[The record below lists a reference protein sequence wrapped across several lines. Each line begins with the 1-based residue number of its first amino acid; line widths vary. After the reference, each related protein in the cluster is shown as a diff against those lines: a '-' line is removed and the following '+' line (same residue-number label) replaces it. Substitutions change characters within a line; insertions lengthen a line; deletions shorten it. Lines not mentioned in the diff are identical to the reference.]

1 MKKGFLLVTFLL
13 FSIVFY
19 AQHYTK
25 EKIEI
30 PFKLSPNGYIMIKAS
45 VNGIP
50 GNFVF
55 DTGAGMNLLTKDF
68 ADKID
73 NLEKTTHFYTG
84 HRATG
89 EAITSDL
96 YHSEVLDIGD
106 FSIENEQFAV
116 YDIDFPLDG
125 LISLTA
131 FQQKAFTINFAE
143 KNLVIESEKSLQ
155 QRKANMDFEM
165 PLEINNDRNIKVSI
179 GTMVKIDSLELH
191 VGLDSGAGFDV
202 YRFNSRYMEALGI
215 DSTKVDSKFI
225 PSSFKPEEGN
235 QYYFAEVSKLSDPK
249 MNTERTNFG
258 ATFID
263 GLIYEGIMGI
273 NWIGHVL
280 TFDMPSEKIIVK
292 NVDY

>member
-30 PFKLSPNGYIMIKAS
+30 SFKLSPNGHIMIKAS

-96 YHSEVLDIGD
+96 YQSEVLKIAN
-106 FSIENEQFAV
+106 FSIEDEQFAV

-125 LISLTA
+125 LISLTPL
-131 FQQKAFTINFAE
+131 QQKAFTVNFE
-143 KNLVIESEKSLQ
+143 ENKLVIESEESLRR
-155 QRKANMDFEM
+155 RKE
-165 PLEINNDRNIKVSI
+165 NIK
-179 GTMVKIDSLELH
+179 
-191 VGLDSGAGFDV
+191 F
-202 YRFNSRYMEALGI
+202 
-215 DSTKVDSKFI
+215 
-225 PSSFKPEEGN
+225 
-235 QYYFAEVSKLSDPK
+235 
-249 MNTERTNFG
+249 
-258 ATFID
+258 
-263 GLIYEGIMGI
+263 
-273 NWIGHVL
+273 
-280 TFDMPSEKIIVK
+280 
-292 NVDY
+292 

>member
-13 FSIVFY
+13 FSTVFY

-30 PFKLSPNGYIMIKAS
+30 PFKLSPNGHIMIKAS

-96 YHSEVLDIGD
+96 YQSEVLKIAN
-106 FSIENEQFAV
+106 FSIEDEQFAV

-125 LISLTA
+125 LISLTPL
-131 FQQKAFTINFAE
+131 QQKAFTVNFE
-143 KNLVIESEKSLQ
+143 ENKLVIESEESLRR
-155 QRKANMDFEM
+155 RKENIKFEM
-165 PLEINNDRNIKVSI
+165 PLEINNDRNVKVSV
-179 GTMVKIDSLELH
+179 GTIVQLDSLELH

-215 DSTKVDSKFI
+215 DSTQVESKYI
-225 PSSFKPEEGN
+225 PSSFKPEQGN
-235 QYYFAEVSKLSDPK
+235 QYYFAEVSRLSDLK
-249 MNTERTNFG
+249 VNAEQIGFR

-273 NWIGHVL
+273 NWIGEII
-280 TFDMPSEKIIVK
+280 TFDMPAKRILV
-292 NVDY
+292 N

>member
-13 FSIVFY
+13 FSTVFY

-30 PFKLSPNGYIMIKAS
+30 PFKLSPNGHIMIKAS
-45 VNGIP
+45 VNGVP

-96 YHSEVLDIGD
+96 YQSEVLKIAD
-106 FSIENEQFAV
+106 FSIEDEQFAV

-125 LISLTA
+125 LISLTPL
-131 FQQKAFTINFAE
+131 QQKAFTVNFE
-143 KNLVIESEKSLQ
+143 ENKLVIESEESLRL
-155 QRKANMDFEM
+155 RKENIKFEM
-165 PLEINNDRNIKVSI
+165 PLEINNDRNVKVSV
-179 GTMVKIDSLELH
+179 GTIVQLDSLELH

-215 DSTKVDSKFI
+215 DSTQVESKYI
-225 PSSFKPEEGN
+225 PSSFKPEQGN
-235 QYYFAEVSKLSDPK
+235 QYYFAEVSRLSDLK
-249 MNTERTNFG
+249 VNAEQIDFR

-273 NWIGHVL
+273 NWIGEII
-280 TFDMPSEKIIVK
+280 TFDIPAKRILVK
-292 NVDY
+292 

>member
-13 FSIVFY
+13 FSTVFY

-30 PFKLSPNGYIMIKAS
+30 PFKLSPNGHIMIKAS
-45 VNGIP
+45 VNGVP

-68 ADKID
+68 ADKIG

-96 YHSEVLDIGD
+96 YQSEVLKIAN
-106 FSIENEQFAV
+106 FSIEDEQFAV

-125 LISLTA
+125 LISLTPL
-131 FQQKAFTINFAE
+131 QQKAFTVNFE
-143 KNLVIESEKSLQ
+143 ENKLVIESEESLRR
-155 QRKANMDFEM
+155 RKENIKFEM
-165 PLEINNDRNIKVSI
+165 PLEINNDRNVKVSV
-179 GTMVKIDSLELH
+179 GTIVQLDSLELH

-202 YRFNSRYMEALGI
+202 YRFNSRYMEDLGI
-215 DSTKVDSKFI
+215 DSTQVESKYI
-225 PSSFKPEEGN
+225 PSSFKPEQGN
-235 QYYFAEVSKLSDPK
+235 QYYFAEVSRLSDLK
-249 MNTERTNFG
+249 VNAEQIGFR

-273 NWIGHVL
+273 NWIGEII
-280 TFDMPSEKIIVK
+280 TFDIPAKRILV
-292 NVDY
+292 N

>member
-13 FSIVFY
+13 FSTVFY

-30 PFKLSPNGYIMIKAS
+30 PFKLSPNGHIMIKAS
-45 VNGIP
+45 VNGVP

-96 YHSEVLDIGD
+96 YQSEVLKIAN
-106 FSIENEQFAV
+106 FSIEDEQFAV

-125 LISLTA
+125 LISLTPL
-131 FQQKAFTINFAE
+131 QQKAFTVNFE
-143 KNLVIESEKSLQ
+143 ENKLVIESEESLRR
-155 QRKANMDFEM
+155 RKENIKFEM
-165 PLEINNDRNIKVSI
+165 PLEINNDRNVKVSV
-179 GTMVKIDSLELH
+179 GTIVQLDSLELH

-215 DSTKVDSKFI
+215 DSTQVESKYI
-225 PSSFKPEEGN
+225 PSSFKPEQGN
-235 QYYFAEVSKLSDPK
+235 QYYFAEVSRLSDLK
-249 MNTERTNFG
+249 VNAEQIGFR

-273 NWIGHVL
+273 NWIGEII
-280 TFDMPSEKIIVK
+280 TFDIPAKRILV
-292 NVDY
+292 N

>member
-13 FSIVFY
+13 FSTVFY

-30 PFKLSPNGYIMIKAS
+30 PFKLSPNGHIMIKAS
-45 VNGIP
+45 VNGVP

-68 ADKID
+68 ADKIG

-96 YHSEVLDIGD
+96 YQSEVLKIAN
-106 FSIENEQFAV
+106 FSIEDEQFAV

-125 LISLTA
+125 LISLTPL
-131 FQQKAFTINFAE
+131 QQKAFTVNFE
-143 KNLVIESEKSLQ
+143 ENKLVIESEESLRR
-155 QRKANMDFEM
+155 RKENIKFEM
-165 PLEINNDRNIKVSI
+165 PLEINNDRNVKVSV
-179 GTMVKIDSLELH
+179 GTIVQLDSLELH

-215 DSTKVDSKFI
+215 DSTQVESKYI
-225 PSSFKPEEGN
+225 PSSFKPEQGN
-235 QYYFAEVSKLSDPK
+235 QYYFAEVSRLSDLK
-249 MNTERTNFG
+249 VNAEQIGFR

-273 NWIGHVL
+273 NWIGEII
-280 TFDMPSEKIIVK
+280 TFDMPAKRILV
-292 NVDY
+292 N

>member
-13 FSIVFY
+13 FSTVFY

-30 PFKLSPNGYIMIKAS
+30 PFKLSPNGHIMIKAS

-96 YHSEVLDIGD
+96 YQSEVLKIAD
-106 FSIENEQFAV
+106 FSIEDEQFAV

-125 LISLTA
+125 LISLTPL
-131 FQQKAFTINFAE
+131 QQKTFTVNFE
-143 KNLVIESEKSLQ
+143 ENKLVIESEESLRR
-155 QRKANMDFEM
+155 RKENIKFEM
-165 PLEINNDRNIKVSI
+165 PLEINNDRNVKVSV
-179 GTMVKIDSLELH
+179 GTIVQLDSLELH

-202 YRFNSRYMEALGI
+202 YRFNSRFMEALGI
-215 DSTKVDSKFI
+215 DSTQVESKYI
-225 PSSFKPEEGN
+225 PSSFKPEQGN
-235 QYYFAEVSKLSDPK
+235 QYYFAEVSRLSDLK
-249 MNTERTNFG
+249 VNAEQIDFR

-273 NWIGHVL
+273 NWIGEII
-280 TFDMPSEKIIVK
+280 TFDIPAKRILV
-292 NVDY
+292 N

>member
-73 NLEKTTHFYTG
+73 SLEKTTHFYTG

-96 YHSEVLDIGD
+96 YQSEVLKIAD
-106 FSIENEQFAV
+106 FSIEDEQFAV

-125 LISLTA
+125 LISLTPL
-131 FQQKAFTINFAE
+131 QQKAFTVNFE
-143 KNLVIESEKSLQ
+143 ENKLVIESEESLRR
-155 QRKANMDFEM
+155 RKENIKFEM
-165 PLEINNDRNIKVSI
+165 PLEINNDRNVKVSV
-179 GTMVKIDSLELH
+179 GTIVQLDSLELH

-215 DSTKVDSKFI
+215 DSTQVESKYI
-225 PSSFKPEEGN
+225 PSSFKPEQGN
-235 QYYFAEVSKLSDPK
+235 QYYFAEVSRLSDLK
-249 MNTERTNFG
+249 VNAEQIGFR

-273 NWIGHVL
+273 NWIGEII
-280 TFDMPSEKIIVK
+280 TFDMPAKRILV
-292 NVDY
+292 N

>member
-30 PFKLSPNGYIMIKAS
+30 PFKLSPNGHIMIKAS

-96 YHSEVLDIGD
+96 YQSEVLKIAN
-106 FSIENEQFAV
+106 FSIEDEQFAV

-125 LISLTA
+125 LISLTPL
-131 FQQKAFTINFAE
+131 QQKTFTVNFE
-143 KNLVIESEKSLQ
+143 ENKLVIESEESLRR
-155 QRKANMDFEM
+155 RKENIKFEM
-165 PLEINNDRNIKVSI
+165 PLEINNDRNVKVSV
-179 GTMVKIDSLELH
+179 GTIVQLDSLELH

-202 YRFNSRYMEALGI
+202 YRFNSRFMEALGI
-215 DSTKVDSKFI
+215 DSTQVESKYI
-225 PSSFKPEEGN
+225 PSSFKPEQGN
-235 QYYFAEVSKLSDPK
+235 QYYFAEVSRLSDLK
-249 MNTERTNFG
+249 VNAEQIDFR

-273 NWIGHVL
+273 NWIGEII
-280 TFDMPSEKIIVK
+280 TFDIPAKRILV
-292 NVDY
+292 N

>member
-13 FSIVFY
+13 FSTVFY

-30 PFKLSPNGYIMIKAS
+30 PFKLSPNGHIMIKAS
-45 VNGIP
+45 VNGVP

-68 ADKID
+68 ADKIG

-96 YHSEVLDIGD
+96 YQSEVLKIAN
-106 FSIENEQFAV
+106 FSIEDEQFAV

-125 LISLTA
+125 LISLTPL
-131 FQQKAFTINFAE
+131 QQKAFTVNFE
-143 KNLVIESEKSLQ
+143 ENKLVIESEESLRR
-155 QRKANMDFEM
+155 RKENIKFEM
-165 PLEINNDRNIKVSI
+165 PLEINNDRNVKVSV
-179 GTMVKIDSLELH
+179 GTIVQLDSLELH

-202 YRFNSRYMEALGI
+202 YRFNSRYMEDLGI
-215 DSTKVDSKFI
+215 DSTQVESKYI
-225 PSSFKPEEGN
+225 PSSFKPEQGN
-235 QYYFAEVSKLSDPK
+235 QYYFAEVSRLSDLK
-249 MNTERTNFG
+249 VNAEQIGFR

-273 NWIGHVL
+273 NWIGEII
-280 TFDMPSEKIIVK
+280 TFDMPAKRILV
-292 NVDY
+292 N

>member
-13 FSIVFY
+13 FSSVFY

-30 PFKLSPNGYIMIKAS
+30 PFKLSPNGHIMIKAS

-96 YHSEVLDIGD
+96 YQSEVLKIAD
-106 FSIENEQFAV
+106 FSIEDEQFAV

-125 LISLTA
+125 LISLTPL
-131 FQQKAFTINFAE
+131 QQKAFTVNFE
-143 KNLVIESEKSLQ
+143 ENKLVIESEESLRL
-155 QRKANMDFEM
+155 RKENIKFEM
-165 PLEINNDRNIKVSI
+165 PLEINNDRNVKVSV
-179 GTMVKIDSLELH
+179 GTIVQLDSLELH

-215 DSTKVDSKFI
+215 DSTQVESKYI
-225 PSSFKPEEGN
+225 PSSFKPEQGN
-235 QYYFAEVSKLSDPK
+235 QYYFAEVSRLSDLK
-249 MNTERTNFG
+249 VNAEQIDFR

-273 NWIGHVL
+273 NWIGEII
-280 TFDMPSEKIIVK
+280 TFDIPAKRILV
-292 NVDY
+292 N

>member
-13 FSIVFY
+13 FSTVFY

-30 PFKLSPNGYIMIKAS
+30 PFKLSPNGHIMIKAS
-45 VNGIP
+45 VNGVP

-73 NLEKTTHFYTG
+73 SLEKTTHFYTG

-96 YHSEVLDIGD
+96 YQSEVLKIAN
-106 FSIENEQFAV
+106 FSIEDEQFAV

-125 LISLTA
+125 LISLTPL
-131 FQQKAFTINFAE
+131 QQKAFTVNFE
-143 KNLVIESEKSLQ
+143 ENKLVIESEESLRR
-155 QRKANMDFEM
+155 RKENIKFEM
-165 PLEINNDRNIKVSI
+165 PLEINNDRNVKVSV
-179 GTMVKIDSLELH
+179 GTIVQLDSLELH

-215 DSTKVDSKFI
+215 DSTQVESKYI
-225 PSSFKPEEGN
+225 PSSFKPEQGN
-235 QYYFAEVSKLSDPK
+235 QYYFAEVSRLSDLK
-249 MNTERTNFG
+249 VNAEQIGFR

-273 NWIGHVL
+273 NWIGEII
-280 TFDMPSEKIIVK
+280 TFDIPAKRILV
-292 NVDY
+292 N

>member
-13 FSIVFY
+13 FSSVFY

-25 EKIEI
+25 ERIEI
-30 PFKLSPNGYIMIKAS
+30 PFKLSPNGHIIIRAK

-50 GNFVF
+50 GNFIF

-96 YHSEVLDIGD
+96 YQSEVLKIGG
-106 FSIENEQFAV
+106 FSIEDEQFAV
-116 YDIDFPLDG
+116 YDIHFPLDG
-125 LISLTA
+125 LISLTPLE
-131 FQQKAFTINFAE
+131 QKAFTINFE
-143 KNLVIESEKSLQ
+143 ENKLVIESEESLEL
-155 QRKANMDFEM
+155 RKENIAFEM
-165 PLEINNDRNIKVSI
+165 PLEINNDRNVKVSV
-179 GTMVKIDSLELH
+179 GTIVQLDSLELH

-215 DSTKVDSKFI
+215 DSTQVESKYI

-235 QYYFAEVSKLSDPK
+235 QYYFAEVSKLSDLK
-249 MNTERTNFG
+249 VNAEKIDFR

-273 NWIGHVL
+273 NWIGEII
-280 TFDMPSEKIIVK
+280 TFDIPAKRILV
-292 NVDY
+292 N

>member
-13 FSIVFY
+13 FSTVFY

-30 PFKLSPNGYIMIKAS
+30 PFKLSPNGHIMIKAS
-45 VNGIP
+45 VNGVP

-73 NLEKTTHFYTG
+73 SLEKTTHFYTG

-96 YHSEVLDIGD
+96 YQSEVLKIAN
-106 FSIENEQFAV
+106 FSIEDEQFAV

-125 LISLTA
+125 LISLTPL
-131 FQQKAFTINFAE
+131 QQKAFTVNFE
-143 KNLVIESEKSLQ
+143 ENKLVIESEESLRL
-155 QRKANMDFEM
+155 RKENIKFEM
-165 PLEINNDRNIKVSI
+165 PLEINNDRNVKVSV
-179 GTMVKIDSLELH
+179 GTIVQLDSLELH

-215 DSTKVDSKFI
+215 DSTQVESKYI
-225 PSSFKPEEGN
+225 PSSFKPEQGN
-235 QYYFAEVSKLSDPK
+235 QYYFAEVSRLSDLK
-249 MNTERTNFG
+249 VNAEQIGFR

-273 NWIGHVL
+273 NWIGEII
-280 TFDMPSEKIIVK
+280 TFDIPAKRILV
-292 NVDY
+292 N

>member
-96 YHSEVLDIGD
+96 YQSEVLKIAD
-106 FSIENEQFAV
+106 FSIEDEQFAV

-125 LISLTA
+125 LISLTPL
-131 FQQKAFTINFAE
+131 QQKAFTVNFE
-143 KNLVIESEKSLQ
+143 ENKLVIESEESLRR
-155 QRKANMDFEM
+155 RKENIKFEM
-165 PLEINNDRNIKVSI
+165 PLEINNDRNVKVSV
-179 GTMVKIDSLELH
+179 GTIVQLDSLELH

-215 DSTKVDSKFI
+215 DSTQVESKYI
-225 PSSFKPEEGN
+225 PSSFKPEQGN
-235 QYYFAEVSKLSDPK
+235 QYYFAEVSRLSDLK
-249 MNTERTNFG
+249 VNAEQIDFR

-273 NWIGHVL
+273 NWIGEII
-280 TFDMPSEKIIVK
+280 TFDMPAKRILV
-292 NVDY
+292 N

>member
-13 FSIVFY
+13 FSTVFY

-30 PFKLSPNGYIMIKAS
+30 PFKLSPNGHIMIKAS

-96 YHSEVLDIGD
+96 YQSEVLKIAD
-106 FSIENEQFAV
+106 FSIEDEQFAV

-125 LISLTA
+125 LISLTPL
-131 FQQKAFTINFAE
+131 QQKTFTVNFE
-143 KNLVIESEKSLQ
+143 ENKLVIESEESLRR
-155 QRKANMDFEM
+155 RKENIKFEM
-165 PLEINNDRNIKVSI
+165 PLEINNDRNVKVSV
-179 GTMVKIDSLELH
+179 GTIVQLDSLELH

-215 DSTKVDSKFI
+215 DSTQVESKYI
-225 PSSFKPEEGN
+225 PSSFKPEQGN
-235 QYYFAEVSKLSDPK
+235 QYYFAEVSRLSDLK
-249 MNTERTNFG
+249 VNAEQIDFR

-273 NWIGHVL
+273 NWIGEII
-280 TFDMPSEKIIVK
+280 TFDIPAKRILV
-292 NVDY
+292 N

>member
-30 PFKLSPNGYIMIKAS
+30 PFKLSPNGHIMIKAS

-96 YHSEVLDIGD
+96 YQSEVLKIAD
-106 FSIENEQFAV
+106 FSIEDEQFAV

-125 LISLTA
+125 LISLTPL
-131 FQQKAFTINFAE
+131 QQKAFTVNFE
-143 KNLVIESEKSLQ
+143 ENKLVIESEESLRR
-155 QRKANMDFEM
+155 RKENIKFEM
-165 PLEINNDRNIKVSI
+165 PLEINNDRNVKVSV
-179 GTMVKIDSLELH
+179 GTIVQLDSLELH

-202 YRFNSRYMEALGI
+202 YRFNSRFMEALGI
-215 DSTKVDSKFI
+215 DSTQVESKYI
-225 PSSFKPEEGN
+225 PSSFKPEQGN
-235 QYYFAEVSKLSDPK
+235 QYYFAEVSRLSDLK
-249 MNTERTNFG
+249 VNAEQIDFR

-273 NWIGHVL
+273 NWIGEII
-280 TFDMPSEKIIVK
+280 TFDIPAKRILV
-292 NVDY
+292 N

>member
-30 PFKLSPNGYIMIKAS
+30 SFKLSPNGHIMIKAS

-96 YHSEVLDIGD
+96 YQSEVLKIAD
-106 FSIENEQFAV
+106 FSIEDEQFAV

-125 LISLTA
+125 LISLTPL
-131 FQQKAFTINFAE
+131 QQKAFTVNFE
-143 KNLVIESEKSLQ
+143 ENKLVIESEESLRL
-155 QRKANMDFEM
+155 RKENIKFEM
-165 PLEINNDRNIKVSI
+165 PLEINNDRNVKVSV
-179 GTMVKIDSLELH
+179 GTIVQLDSLELH

-202 YRFNSRYMEALGI
+202 YRFNSRYIEALGI
-215 DSTKVDSKFI
+215 DSTQVESKYI
-225 PSSFKPEEGN
+225 PSSFKPEQGN
-235 QYYFAEVSKLSDPK
+235 QYYFAEVSRLSDLK
-249 MNTERTNFG
+249 VNAEQIDFR

-273 NWIGHVL
+273 NWIGEII
-280 TFDMPSEKIIVK
+280 TFDIPAKRILVK
-292 NVDY
+292 

>member
-30 PFKLSPNGYIMIKAS
+30 PFKLSPNGHIMIKAS

-96 YHSEVLDIGD
+96 YQSEVLKIAD
-106 FSIENEQFAV
+106 FSIEDEQFAV

-125 LISLTA
+125 LISLTPL
-131 FQQKAFTINFAE
+131 QQKTFTVNFE
-143 KNLVIESEKSLQ
+143 ENKLVIESEESLRR
-155 QRKANMDFEM
+155 RKENIKFEM
-165 PLEINNDRNIKVSI
+165 PLEINNDRNVKVSV
-179 GTMVKIDSLELH
+179 GTIVQLDSLELH

-202 YRFNSRYMEALGI
+202 YRFNSRFMEALGI
-215 DSTKVDSKFI
+215 DSTQVESKYI
-225 PSSFKPEEGN
+225 PSSFKPEQGN
-235 QYYFAEVSKLSDPK
+235 QYYFAEVSRLSDLK
-249 MNTERTNFG
+249 VNAEQIDFR

-273 NWIGHVL
+273 NWIGEII
-280 TFDMPSEKIIVK
+280 TFDIPAKRILV
-292 NVDY
+292 N

>member
-96 YHSEVLDIGD
+96 YQSEVLKIAD
-106 FSIENEQFAV
+106 FSIEDEQFAV

-125 LISLTA
+125 LISLTPL
-131 FQQKAFTINFAE
+131 QQKAFTVNFE
-143 KNLVIESEKSLQ
+143 ENKLVIESEESLRR
-155 QRKANMDFEM
+155 RKENIKFEM
-165 PLEINNDRNIKVSI
+165 PLEINNDRNVKVSV
-179 GTMVKIDSLELH
+179 GTIVQLDSLELH

-202 YRFNSRYMEALGI
+202 YRFNSRFMEALGI
-215 DSTKVDSKFI
+215 DSTQVESKYI
-225 PSSFKPEEGN
+225 PSSFKPEQGN
-235 QYYFAEVSKLSDPK
+235 QYYFAEVSRLSDLK
-249 MNTERTNFG
+249 VNAEQIDFR

-273 NWIGHVL
+273 NWIGEII
-280 TFDMPSEKIIVK
+280 TFDMPAKRILV
-292 NVDY
+292 N

>member
-13 FSIVFY
+13 FSTVFY

-30 PFKLSPNGYIMIKAS
+30 PFKLSPNGHIMIKAS
-45 VNGIP
+45 VNGVP

-73 NLEKTTHFYTG
+73 SLEKTTHFYTG

-96 YHSEVLDIGD
+96 YQSEVLKIAN
-106 FSIENEQFAV
+106 FSIEDEQFAV

-125 LISLTA
+125 LISLTPL
-131 FQQKAFTINFAE
+131 QQKAFTVNFE
-143 KNLVIESEKSLQ
+143 ENKLVIESEESLRR
-155 QRKANMDFEM
+155 RKENIKFEM
-165 PLEINNDRNIKVSI
+165 PLEINNDRNVKVSV
-179 GTMVKIDSLELH
+179 GTIVQLDSLELH

-215 DSTKVDSKFI
+215 DSTQVESKYI
-225 PSSFKPEEGN
+225 PSSFKPEQGN
-235 QYYFAEVSKLSDPK
+235 QYYFAEVSRLSDLK
-249 MNTERTNFG
+249 VNAEQIDFR

-273 NWIGHVL
+273 NWIGEII
-280 TFDMPSEKIIVK
+280 TFDIPAKRILV
-292 NVDY
+292 N

>member
-96 YHSEVLDIGD
+96 YQSEVLKIAD
-106 FSIENEQFAV
+106 FSIEDEQFAV

-125 LISLTA
+125 LISLTPL
-131 FQQKAFTINFAE
+131 QQKAFTVNFE
-143 KNLVIESEKSLQ
+143 ENKLVIESEESLRR
-155 QRKANMDFEM
+155 RKENIKFEM
-165 PLEINNDRNIKVSI
+165 PLEINNDRNVKVSV
-179 GTMVKIDSLELH
+179 GTIVQLDSLELH

-215 DSTKVDSKFI
+215 DSTQVESKYI
-225 PSSFKPEEGN
+225 PSSFKPEQGN
-235 QYYFAEVSKLSDPK
+235 QYYFAEVSRLSDLK
-249 MNTERTNFG
+249 VNAEQIGFR

-273 NWIGHVL
+273 NWIGEII
-280 TFDMPSEKIIVK
+280 TFDMPAKRILV
-292 NVDY
+292 N

>member
-13 FSIVFY
+13 FSTVFY

-30 PFKLSPNGYIMIKAS
+30 PFKLSPNGHIMIKAS
-45 VNGIP
+45 VNGVP

-73 NLEKTTHFYTG
+73 SLEKTTHFYTG

-96 YHSEVLDIGD
+96 YQSEVLKIAN
-106 FSIENEQFAV
+106 FSIEDEQFAV

-125 LISLTA
+125 LISLTPL
-131 FQQKAFTINFAE
+131 QQKAFTVNFE
-143 KNLVIESEKSLQ
+143 ENKLVIESEESLRR
-155 QRKANMDFEM
+155 RKENIKFEM
-165 PLEINNDRNIKVSI
+165 PLEINNDRNVKVSV
-179 GTMVKIDSLELH
+179 GTIVQLDSLELH

-202 YRFNSRYMEALGI
+202 YRFNSRYMEDLGI
-215 DSTKVDSKFI
+215 DSTQVESKYI
-225 PSSFKPEEGN
+225 PSSFKPEQGN
-235 QYYFAEVSKLSDPK
+235 QYYFAEVSRLSDLK
-249 MNTERTNFG
+249 VNAEQIGFR

-273 NWIGHVL
+273 NWIGEII
-280 TFDMPSEKIIVK
+280 TFDMPAKRILV
-292 NVDY
+292 N

>member
-30 PFKLSPNGYIMIKAS
+30 PFKLSPNGHIMIKAS

-96 YHSEVLDIGD
+96 YQSEVLKIAD
-106 FSIENEQFAV
+106 FSIEDEQFAV

-125 LISLTA
+125 LISLTPL
-131 FQQKAFTINFAE
+131 QQKTFTVNFE
-143 KNLVIESEKSLQ
+143 ENKLVIESEESLRL
-155 QRKANMDFEM
+155 RKENIKFEM
-165 PLEINNDRNIKVSI
+165 PLEINNDRNVKVSV
-179 GTMVKIDSLELH
+179 GTIVQLDSLELH

-202 YRFNSRYMEALGI
+202 YRFNSRFMEALGI
-215 DSTKVDSKFI
+215 DSTQVESKYI
-225 PSSFKPEEGN
+225 PSSFKPEQGN
-235 QYYFAEVSKLSDPK
+235 QYYFAEVSRLSDLK
-249 MNTERTNFG
+249 VNAEQIDFR

-273 NWIGHVL
+273 NWIGEII
-280 TFDMPSEKIIVK
+280 TFDIPAKRILV
-292 NVDY
+292 N

>member
-30 PFKLSPNGYIMIKAS
+30 PFKLSPNGHIMIKAS

-73 NLEKTTHFYTG
+73 SLEKTTHFYTG

-96 YHSEVLDIGD
+96 YQSEVLKIAN
-106 FSIENEQFAV
+106 FSIEDEQFAV

-125 LISLTA
+125 LISLTPL
-131 FQQKAFTINFAE
+131 QQKAFTVNFE
-143 KNLVIESEKSLQ
+143 ENKLVIESEESLRL
-155 QRKANMDFEM
+155 RKENIKFEM
-165 PLEINNDRNIKVSI
+165 PLEINNDRNVKVSV
-179 GTMVKIDSLELH
+179 GTIVQLDSLELH

-215 DSTKVDSKFI
+215 DSTQVESKYI
-225 PSSFKPEEGN
+225 PSSFKPEQGN
-235 QYYFAEVSKLSDPK
+235 QYYFAEVSRLSDLK
-249 MNTERTNFG
+249 VNAEQIGFR

-273 NWIGHVL
+273 NWIGEII
-280 TFDMPSEKIIVK
+280 TFDIPAKRILV
-292 NVDY
+292 N

>member
-13 FSIVFY
+13 FSTVFY

-30 PFKLSPNGYIMIKAS
+30 PFKLSPNGHIMIKAS
-45 VNGIP
+45 VNGVP

-73 NLEKTTHFYTG
+73 SLEKTTHFYTG

-96 YHSEVLDIGD
+96 YQSEVLKIAN
-106 FSIENEQFAV
+106 FSIEDEQFAV

-125 LISLTA
+125 LISLTPL
-131 FQQKAFTINFAE
+131 QQKAFTVNFE
-143 KNLVIESEKSLQ
+143 ENKLVIESEESLRR
-155 QRKANMDFEM
+155 RKENIKFEM
-165 PLEINNDRNIKVSI
+165 PLEINNDRNVKVSV
-179 GTMVKIDSLELH
+179 GTIVQLDSLELH

-202 YRFNSRYMEALGI
+202 YRFNSRYMEDLGI
-215 DSTKVDSKFI
+215 DSTQVESKYI
-225 PSSFKPEEGN
+225 PSSFKPEQGN
-235 QYYFAEVSKLSDPK
+235 QYYFAEVSRLSDLK
-249 MNTERTNFG
+249 VNAEQIGFR

-273 NWIGHVL
+273 NWIGEII
-280 TFDMPSEKIIVK
+280 TFDIPAKRILV
-292 NVDY
+292 N

>member
-13 FSIVFY
+13 FSTVFY

-30 PFKLSPNGYIMIKAS
+30 PFKLSPNGHIMIKAS
-45 VNGIP
+45 VNGVP

-73 NLEKTTHFYTG
+73 SLEKTTHFYTG

-96 YHSEVLDIGD
+96 YQSEVLKIAD
-106 FSIENEQFAV
+106 FSIEDEQFAV

-125 LISLTA
+125 LISLTPL
-131 FQQKAFTINFAE
+131 QQKAFTVNFE
-143 KNLVIESEKSLQ
+143 ENKLVIESEESLRR
-155 QRKANMDFEM
+155 RKENIKFEM
-165 PLEINNDRNIKVSI
+165 PLEINNDRNVKVSV
-179 GTMVKIDSLELH
+179 GTIVQLDSLELH

-215 DSTKVDSKFI
+215 DSTQVESKYI
-225 PSSFKPEEGN
+225 PSSFKPEQGN
-235 QYYFAEVSKLSDPK
+235 QYYFAEVSRLSDLK
-249 MNTERTNFG
+249 VNAEQIDFR

-273 NWIGHVL
+273 NWIGEII
-280 TFDMPSEKIIVK
+280 TFDIPAKRILV
-292 NVDY
+292 N

>member
-30 PFKLSPNGYIMIKAS
+30 PFKLSPNGHIMIKAS

-96 YHSEVLDIGD
+96 YQSEVLKIAN
-106 FSIENEQFAV
+106 FSIEDEQFAV

-125 LISLTA
+125 LISLTPL
-131 FQQKAFTINFAE
+131 QQKTFTVNFE
-143 KNLVIESEKSLQ
+143 ENKLVIESEESLRR
-155 QRKANMDFEM
+155 RKENIKFEM
-165 PLEINNDRNIKVSI
+165 PLEINNDRNVKVSV
-179 GTMVKIDSLELH
+179 GTIVQLDSLELH

-215 DSTKVDSKFI
+215 DSTQVESKYI
-225 PSSFKPEEGN
+225 PSSFKPEQGN
-235 QYYFAEVSKLSDPK
+235 QYYFAEVSRLSDLK
-249 MNTERTNFG
+249 VNAEQIGFR

-273 NWIGHVL
+273 NWIGEII
-280 TFDMPSEKIIVK
+280 TFDIPAKRILV
-292 NVDY
+292 N

>member
-30 PFKLSPNGYIMIKAS
+30 PFKLSPNGHIMIKAS

-55 DTGAGMNLLTKDF
+55 DTGSGMNLLTKDF

-96 YHSEVLDIGD
+96 YHSNILKIGD
-106 FSIENEQFAV
+106 FSVENEQFAV
-116 YDIDFPLDG
+116 YDVDFPLDG
-125 LISLTA
+125 LISLTPL
-131 FQQKAFTINFAE
+131 QQKAFTIDFAE
-143 KNLVIESEKSLQ
+143 RKLIIESEESLQ
-155 QRKANMDFEM
+155 QRRKNIEFEM

-179 GTMVKIDSLELH
+179 GTMVKLDSLELH

-202 YRFNSRYMEALGI
+202 YRFNSRYMKALGI
-215 DSTKVDSKFI
+215 DSTQVESKYI
-225 PSSFKPEEGN
+225 PSSFKPEQGN
-235 QYYFAEVSKLSDPK
+235 QYYFAEVSRLSDLK
-249 MNTERTNFG
+249 KNVENTDFG

-273 NWIGHVL
+273 NWIGEII
-280 TFDMPSEKIIVK
+280 TFDMPEKKILVSK
-292 NVDY
+292 N

>member
-13 FSIVFY
+13 FSTVFY

-30 PFKLSPNGYIMIKAS
+30 PFKLSPNGHIMIKAS

-96 YHSEVLDIGD
+96 YQSEVLKIAN
-106 FSIENEQFAV
+106 FSIEDEQFAV

-125 LISLTA
+125 LISLTPL
-131 FQQKAFTINFAE
+131 QHKAFTVNFE
-143 KNLVIESEKSLQ
+143 ENKLVIESEESLRR
-155 QRKANMDFEM
+155 RKENIKFEM
-165 PLEINNDRNIKVSI
+165 PLEINNDRNVKVSV
-179 GTMVKIDSLELH
+179 GTIVQLDSLELH

-202 YRFNSRYMEALGI
+202 YRFNSRFMEALGI
-215 DSTKVDSKFI
+215 DSTQVESKYI
-225 PSSFKPEEGN
+225 PSSFKPEQGN
-235 QYYFAEVSKLSDPK
+235 QYYFAEVSRLSDLK
-249 MNTERTNFG
+249 VNAEQIDFR

-273 NWIGHVL
+273 NWIGEII
-280 TFDMPSEKIIVK
+280 TFDIPAKRILVK
-292 NVDY
+292 

>member
-30 PFKLSPNGYIMIKAS
+30 PFKLSPNGHIMIKAS

-96 YHSEVLDIGD
+96 YQSEVLKIAD
-106 FSIENEQFAV
+106 FSIEDEQFAV

-125 LISLTA
+125 LISLTPL
-131 FQQKAFTINFAE
+131 QQKAFTVNFE
-143 KNLVIESEKSLQ
+143 ENKLVIESEESLRR
-155 QRKANMDFEM
+155 RKENIKFEM
-165 PLEINNDRNIKVSI
+165 PLEINNDRNVKVSV
-179 GTMVKIDSLELH
+179 GTIVQLDSLELH

-202 YRFNSRYMEALGI
+202 YRFNSRFMEALGI
-215 DSTKVDSKFI
+215 DSTQVESKYI
-225 PSSFKPEEGN
+225 PSSFKPEQGN
-235 QYYFAEVSKLSDPK
+235 QYYFAEVSRLSDLK
-249 MNTERTNFG
+249 VNAEQIDFR

-273 NWIGHVL
+273 NWIGEII
-280 TFDMPSEKIIVK
+280 TFDMPAKRILV
-292 NVDY
+292 N

>member
-30 PFKLSPNGYIMIKAS
+30 PFKLSPNGHIMIKAS

-96 YHSEVLDIGD
+96 YQSEVLKIAD
-106 FSIENEQFAV
+106 FSIEDEQFAV

-125 LISLTA
+125 LISLTPL
-131 FQQKAFTINFAE
+131 QQKTFTVNFE
-143 KNLVIESEKSLQ
+143 ENKLVIESEESLRR
-155 QRKANMDFEM
+155 RKENIKFEM
-165 PLEINNDRNIKVSI
+165 PLEINNDRNVKVSV
-179 GTMVKIDSLELH
+179 GTIVQLDSLELH

-215 DSTKVDSKFI
+215 DSTQVESKYI
-225 PSSFKPEEGN
+225 PSSFKPEQGN
-235 QYYFAEVSKLSDPK
+235 QYYFAEVSRLSDLK
-249 MNTERTNFG
+249 VNAEQIDFR

-273 NWIGHVL
+273 NWIGEII
-280 TFDMPSEKIIVK
+280 TFDIPAKRILV
-292 NVDY
+292 N

>member
-13 FSIVFY
+13 FSTVFY

-30 PFKLSPNGYIMIKAS
+30 PFKLSPNGHIMIKAS
-45 VNGIP
+45 VNGVP

-68 ADKID
+68 ADKIG

-96 YHSEVLDIGD
+96 YQSEVLKIAN
-106 FSIENEQFAV
+106 FSIEDEQFAV

-125 LISLTA
+125 LISLTPL
-131 FQQKAFTINFAE
+131 QQKAFTVNFE
-143 KNLVIESEKSLQ
+143 ENKLVIESEESLRR
-155 QRKANMDFEM
+155 RKENIKFEM
-165 PLEINNDRNIKVSI
+165 PLEINNDRNVKVSV
-179 GTMVKIDSLELH
+179 GTIVQLDSLELH

-215 DSTKVDSKFI
+215 DSTQVESKYI
-225 PSSFKPEEGN
+225 PSSFKPEQGN
-235 QYYFAEVSKLSDPK
+235 QYYFAEVSRLSDLK
-249 MNTERTNFG
+249 VNAEQIGFR

-273 NWIGHVL
+273 NWIGEII
-280 TFDMPSEKIIVK
+280 TFDIPAKRILV
-292 NVDY
+292 N

>member
-30 PFKLSPNGYIMIKAS
+30 PFKLSPNGHIMIKAS

-73 NLEKTTHFYTG
+73 SLEKTTHFYTG

-96 YHSEVLDIGD
+96 YQSEVLKIAD
-106 FSIENEQFAV
+106 FSIEDEQFAV

-125 LISLTA
+125 LISLTPL
-131 FQQKAFTINFAE
+131 QQKTFTVNFE
-143 KNLVIESEKSLQ
+143 ENKLVIESEESLRR
-155 QRKANMDFEM
+155 RKENIKFEM
-165 PLEINNDRNIKVSI
+165 PLEINNDRNVKVSV
-179 GTMVKIDSLELH
+179 GTIVQLDSLELH

-215 DSTKVDSKFI
+215 DSTQVESKYI
-225 PSSFKPEEGN
+225 PSSFKPEQGN
-235 QYYFAEVSKLSDPK
+235 QYYFAEVSRLSDLK
-249 MNTERTNFG
+249 VNAEQIDFR

-273 NWIGHVL
+273 NWIGEII
-280 TFDMPSEKIIVK
+280 TFDIPAKRILV
-292 NVDY
+292 N

>member
-13 FSIVFY
+13 FSTVFY

-30 PFKLSPNGYIMIKAS
+30 PFKLSPNGHIMIKAS
-45 VNGIP
+45 VNGVP

-73 NLEKTTHFYTG
+73 SLEKTTHFYTG

-96 YHSEVLDIGD
+96 YQSEVLKIAN
-106 FSIENEQFAV
+106 FSIEDEQFAV

-125 LISLTA
+125 LISLTPL
-131 FQQKAFTINFAE
+131 QQKTFTVNFE
-143 KNLVIESEKSLQ
+143 ENKLVIESEESLRR
-155 QRKANMDFEM
+155 RKENIKFEM
-165 PLEINNDRNIKVSI
+165 PLEINNDRNVKVSV
-179 GTMVKIDSLELH
+179 GTIVQLDSLELH

-215 DSTKVDSKFI
+215 DSTQVESKYI
-225 PSSFKPEEGN
+225 PSSFKPEQGN
-235 QYYFAEVSKLSDPK
+235 QYYFAEVSRLSDLK
-249 MNTERTNFG
+249 VNAEQIGFR

-273 NWIGHVL
+273 NWIGEII
-280 TFDMPSEKIIVK
+280 TFDIPAKRILV
-292 NVDY
+292 N

>member
-13 FSIVFY
+13 FSTVFY

-30 PFKLSPNGYIMIKAS
+30 PFKLSPNGHIMIKAS
-45 VNGIP
+45 VNGVP

-96 YHSEVLDIGD
+96 YQSEVLKIAN
-106 FSIENEQFAV
+106 FSIEDEQFAV

-125 LISLTA
+125 LISLTPL
-131 FQQKAFTINFAE
+131 QQKAFTVNFE
-143 KNLVIESEKSLQ
+143 ENKLVIESEESLRR
-155 QRKANMDFEM
+155 RKENIKFEM
-165 PLEINNDRNIKVSI
+165 PLEINNDRNVKVSV
-179 GTMVKIDSLELH
+179 GTIVQLDSLELH

-202 YRFNSRYMEALGI
+202 YRFNSRYMEDLGI
-215 DSTKVDSKFI
+215 DSTQVESKYI
-225 PSSFKPEEGN
+225 PSSFKPEQGN
-235 QYYFAEVSKLSDPK
+235 QYYFAEVSRLSDLK
-249 MNTERTNFG
+249 VNAEQIGFR

-273 NWIGHVL
+273 NWIGEII
-280 TFDMPSEKIIVK
+280 TFDIPAKRILV
-292 NVDY
+292 N